1 MTQRLRFWFFSL
13 SILLLSACST
23 SISEYD
29 QSQPKFDLFEYFEGE
44 VLAWGM
50 VQNYSGKQIR
60 RFDVRIQGTVDG
72 DALTL
77 KEDFL
82 FDDGEQQQRIWKIT
96 RGSNDTYI
104 GKAGDVVGE
113 AKGVAV
119 GNALNWQYTL
129 RVPIDDTS
137 YDIRFDDWMF
147 RQDETRMFNIAE
159 MTKWGF
165 TVGKVTL
172 FFEKQ

>member
-1 MTQRLRFWFFSL
+1 MQLFRRWLFL
-13 SILLLSACST
+13 LLILLLPACST
-23 SISEYD
+23 PISEYA
-29 QSQPKFDLFEYFEGE
+29 QSQPKFDLFQYFDGE
-44 VLAWGM
+44 VQAWGM
-50 VQNYSGKQIR
+50 LQNYSGKQIR
-60 RFDVRIQGTVDG
+60 RFDVSIQGTVDG

-77 KEDFL
+77 KEDFI

-96 RGSNDTYI
+96 RGNNGTYV
-104 GKAGDVVGE
+104 GKADDVVGE

-129 RVPIDDTS
+129 RVPMDDTS

-147 RQDETRMFNIAE
+147 RQDDTRVFNVAE